1 MCRLPSYSPI
11 TALLLDA
18 IETSRCSERD
28 LTFRACDA
36 AFGSNLAEPLTRSR
50 RVPRVRDEPSA
61 LSQMTTELRERI
73 WRRPR

>member
-28 LTFRACDA
+28 LTFRAYDA
-36 AFGSNLAEPLTRSR
+36 ALGSNLAETLTRSR
-50 RVPRVRDEPSA
+50 RVPRVHDEPSA